1 MDKPPNAADSIRDP
15 EQRGGWG
22 IFNLPD
28 RGINQFAIIG
38 LLILVTAAILPIV
51 KIFFV
56 PVVVATTLSTLFA
69 PLYRRI
75 RKIVGNHAGLGSILC
90 CLIIFLC
97 LLAPAYFVVYLVLK
111 QSFDLYHSIGPVIT
125 DIIGKGSDSAVF
137 SNMRNLPAYHKFGL
151 DNVDLA
157 FPIQEAIKT
166 FLSTGSRALSKTS
179 SGALSLVVNI
189 FVMFFTMFYFF
200 RDGEH
205 LVKRLKY
212 LVPIRRDYED
222 MIIARFLLISRAT
235 VTGTLIL
242 GLVEGTLGGI
252 TLLVFGVKA
261 WLLWGFVMIILATM
275 PFIGTWIVLVPAG
288 IIQMFMGNTWQGLIM
303 ILMGLIVI
311 ANIDNLLRPQLVGRG
326 AKLHDLVIFFSS
338 LGGIILFGVMGFIV
352 GPVIAALF
360 ITVLDIYEM
369 EFEKQLNEL

>member
-1 MDKPPNAADSIRDP
+1 
-15 EQRGGWG
+15 
-22 IFNLPD
+22 
-28 RGINQFAIIG
+28 
-38 LLILVTAAILPIV
+38 
-51 KIFFV
+51 
-56 PVVVATTLSTLFA
+56 
-69 PLYRRI
+69 
-75 RKIVGNHAGLGSILC
+75 
-90 CLIIFLC
+90 
-97 LLAPAYFVVYLVLK
+97 
-111 QSFDLYHSIGPVIT
+111 
-125 DIIGKGSDSAVF
+125 
-137 SNMRNLPAYHKFGL
+137 
-151 DNVDLA
+151 
-157 FPIQEAIKT
+157 
-166 FLSTGSRALSKTS
+166 
-179 SGALSLVVNI
+179 
-189 FVMFFTMFYFF
+189 
-200 RDGEH
+200 
-205 LVKRLKY
+205 
-212 LVPIRRDYED
+212 

-242 GLVEGTLGGI
+242 GLVEGTLGAI

-326 AKLHDLVIFFSS
+326 AKLHDLIIFFSS

-360 ITVLDIYEM
+360 IAVLDIYEM